1 MKKILTNFRLLAVT
15 LALTLGLLLRLWRI
29 DAPLGDWHS
38 FRQSDTA
45 SVTREFVKNGINL
58 LHPQYHDLSNIQS
71 GEDNLEGWR
80 MVELPF
86 VNATIATVLRAAPQ
100 LDLVSTSRFFSIAA
114 GLIAALGFYFW
125 TVKRDGFVVGLI
137 TLLLWCVLPYSVFYG
152 RVILPEP
159 FLLLMGVFT
168 LLSAD
173 LYKDSKS
180 WPNRLLA
187 LLLFFAAGALT
198 LLLKPMGAIFIVP
211 ALIASMPN
219 HWPKG
224 KHLGKWFHWLL
235 LAMVAGLAL
244 APLLW
249 WRQWIQQFPSGI
261 PASDWL
267 FNSDAIRWRPA
278 WWRWLFGDRLGH
290 LILGY
295 WLTPFFGLGLLW
307 RAQAVKSAHQWFEW
321 LWEQRTIISWLGVA
335 FAYLSLFATGNVR
348 HDYYQI
354 MLIPLIVWMVA
365 RGLTWAAESGRAA
378 GHGLLTAIVLAGISF
393 AGIAFSADRVVGYY
407 QINNSSMVE
416 AGQAVDRL
424 VPPDGKVIAPQFGDT
439 SFLFQTNRRG
449 WPIGFEIPDKIE
461 LGAQYY
467 VNNNLGDPETIEL
480 EKTYTVL
487 ERTNTYIVIDLT
499 RPK

>member
-1 MKKILTNFRLLAVT
+1 MKTIHTNFRLLSVT
-15 LALTLGLLLRLWRI
+15 LILALGLLLRLWHL

-38 FRQSDTA
+38 FRQADTA
-45 SVTREFVKNGINL
+45 SVTREFAKNGIDL
-58 LHPQYHDLSNIQS
+58 LRPQYHDLSNIQS

-86 VNATIATVLRAAPQ
+86 VNAAIAAVLRAAPQ
-100 LDLVSTSRFFSIAA
+100 LDLVTTSRFFSVMA
-114 GLIAALGFYFW
+114 GLLAALGFYFW
-125 TVKRDGFVVGLI
+125 TSKRDGFTVGLI
-137 TLLLWCVLPYSVFYG
+137 ALLLWSVLPYSVFYG

-159 FLLLMGVFT
+159 FLLLMGMAV

-173 LYKDSKS
+173 LYSTRKN
-180 WPNRLLA
+180 WPSRLLA
-187 LLLFFAAGALT
+187 LLLFFAAGSLT

-211 ALIASMPN
+211 ALAASMPDK
-219 HWPKG
+219 WPKG
-224 KHLGKWFHWLL
+224 KYLEKWFIWAL
-235 LAMVAGLAL
+235 LAIVAGLTL

-249 WRQWIQQFPSGI
+249 WREWIEQFPSGI

-307 RAQAVKSAHQWFEW
+307 RAQTVKSARQWLEW
-321 LWEQRTIISWLGVA
+321 IWEQRTLISWLGVA
-335 FAYLSLFATGNVR
+335 FVYLSLFATGNVR

-354 MLIPLIVWMVA
+354 ILIPLIVWMVA
-365 RGLTWAAESGRAA
+365 RGLTWAAEA
-378 GHGLLTAIVLAGISF
+378 GHKAEHGLLTTFVLIGISLAGL
-393 AGIAFSADRVVGYY
+393 AFSADRVIGYY
-407 QINNSSMVE
+407 QINNGSMVE

-467 VNNNLGDPETIEL
+467 VNNNLGDPETVEL
-480 EKTYTVL
+480 EQAYTVL
-487 ERTNTYIVIDLT
+487 EKTNSYIVIDLT